1 MKKFLVIVATAM
13 FLVGCSSKTSEE
25 QALEDAVKEFEETV
39 ATVFGEMSPTITV
52 SKETAKSWPEKFCS
66 LETSISRDQVR
77 VVMGEPT
84 LSFNDS
90 TANQD
95 QYEAWGYSL
104 TIFYDIDDL
113 AEIIQS
119 NNDNVP
125 CETKFRP

>member
-1 MKKFLVIVATAM
+1 MTTAL

-25 QALEDAVKEFEETV
+25 KALEDAVKEFQETV
-39 ATVFGEMSPTITV
+39 GTVFGEMSPTITV

-66 LETSISRDQVR
+66 LEVNMTKDQVR

-113 AEIIQS
+113 TEIIQS
-119 NNDNVP
+119 NKDNVP